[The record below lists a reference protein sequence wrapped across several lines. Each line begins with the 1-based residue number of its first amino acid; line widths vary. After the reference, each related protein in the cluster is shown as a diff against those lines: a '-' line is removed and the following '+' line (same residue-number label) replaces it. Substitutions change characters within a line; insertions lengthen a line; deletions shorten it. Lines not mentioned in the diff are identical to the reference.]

1 MIISKSPWQV
11 ITPTILLTDHWFPT
25 RLSYAK
31 IASEN
36 LCRLRIAGECL
47 KKSGRRSNE
56 ARGRFLA
63 RRVSAGTVVT
73 SAMLSGTALLAQIA
87 PYASTDSLTTQS
99 RHSDLVDVH
108 HHYATTEYTAEIHL
122 KSPLSTS
129 IRSWNLEK
137 KLAEMQKTG
146 TATAIPSI
154 SSPGLW
160 FGDPAVTRKIAATAT
175 ITRPAL

>member
-56 ARGRFLA
+56 ARRRFLA

-73 SAMLSGTALLAQIA
+73 GAMLSGTALLAQIA
-87 PYASTDSLTTQS
+87 PHASTDSLTTQS

-108 HHYATTEYTAEIHL
+108 HHYATHGIY
-122 KSPLSTS
+122 
-129 IRSWNLEK
+129 R
-137 KLAEMQKTG
+137 
-146 TATAIPSI
+146 
-154 SSPGLW
+154 
-160 FGDPAVTRKIAATAT
+160 GDPSEE
-175 ITRPAL
+175 PAQYCDSELEPGKEASGNAEDGYGDGDPIDFESRTVVW